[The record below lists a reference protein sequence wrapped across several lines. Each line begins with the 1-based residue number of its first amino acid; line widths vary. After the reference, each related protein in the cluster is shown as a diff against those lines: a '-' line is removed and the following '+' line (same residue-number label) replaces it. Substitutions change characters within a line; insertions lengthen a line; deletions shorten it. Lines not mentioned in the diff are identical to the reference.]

1 MKPTTYTE
9 LVTAL
14 ADYSKRTDI
23 TSGLCDYLIT
33 EAEEEMNARLR
44 VRRMLTALTP
54 TVSSSGAV
62 TIPSD
67 WRGWK
72 RFVARDASQSWNLDM
87 LDVEQQFDLDSA
99 TAGTGRPT
107 AIVMDGANGQ
117 IWPYTDG
124 TYTYRALYYATI
136 PNLTSGAPTN
146 WLLTRYPMAY
156 VYGCLAALKAFVMDD
171 ERIPGW
177 VSAFNRAVERIDE
190 EDRLEKDSRDSA
202 SLTANTTM
210 FAGGG
215 RGFNI
220 LGGP

>member
-9 LVTAL
+9 LVTAVS
-14 ADYSKRTDI
+14 DYCKRSDI
-23 TSGLCDYLIT
+23 VAATVDYIIT

-44 VRRMLTALTP
+44 VRRQLTALTP

-72 RFVARDASQSWNLDM
+72 RFLARDASLSWALEM
-87 LDVEQQFDLDSA
+87 LDVEQQFELDAS
-99 TAGTGRPT
+99 TAGTGRPE
-107 AIVMDGANGQ
+107 AIVMDGSTGQ

-124 TYTYRALYYATI
+124 TYTFRALYFAGI
-136 PNLTSGAPTN
+136 PNLASGAPTN

-156 VYGCLAALKAFVMDD
+156 VYGCLAALAAFIKDD
-171 ERIPGW
+171 PRVPQW
-177 VSAFNRAVERIDE
+177 QSAFSRAIDRINE
-190 EDRLEKDSRDSA
+190 EDKMERDSRNSA
-202 SLTANTTM
+202 SLSANTTM
-210 FAGGG
+210 FQGG

-220 LGGP
+220 LGG